1 MIYEASRRRRREI
14 ASRRLSGGIIMES
27 NFWMRFVLGVLA
39 TWRITHFFSNEDG
52 PGNIIVRIRRRLG
65 RSFLGR
71 LMDCFQC
78 LSLWVAAPIACFV
91 TRSLPEAI
99 MVWLALSGAAC
110 LLERLGQK
118 PVIIE
123 PISEDKEIDTEDVL
137 RSETISA
144 K

>member
-1 MIYEASRRRRREI
+1 MV
-14 ASRRLSGGIIMES
+14 ES
-27 NFWMRFVLGVLA
+27 DFWIRFVLGVLA
-39 TWRITHFFSNEDG
+39 TWRITHLFVSEDG
-52 PGNIIVRIRRRLG
+52 PGDLIVRIRRRLG

-78 LSLWVAAPIACFV
+78 LSIWVAAPVACFV
-91 TRSLPEAI
+91 TRSFPEAV

-123 PISEDKEIDTEDVL
+123 PISEDEERDAKDVL
-137 RSETISA
+137 RPEAIHTE
-144 K
+144 